1 MDLEPRIGAA
11 PAAYVAEI
19 VTRTRDVLGGDL
31 LAVCLMGS
39 AALGDYR
46 PGRSDI
52 DVAVVAGRPLPVVAR
67 EALVAALEHETLPCP
82 ARGLEL
88 VAYDPTGLV
97 DPRGPAYLI
106 NLNTGPRMDR
116 QVSFDPAESPQFWF
130 TLDVAIGRTLGRALL
145 GPPPAALF
153 PELPDALVRGRRA
166 RLARLVV
173 GPRRPSVHG
182 GPRRVRR
189 VALGADRDVVRRR
202 ARRRAG
208 PPSAPRSRTCS
219 SPRSTGARAT
229 GRGPSTRRR
238 RGGSSRWC
246 GDELAD

>member
-1 MDLEPRIGAA
+1 VDLDPRIGAA

-19 VTRTRDVLGGDL
+19 ATRTRDVLGGDL

-52 DVAVVAGRPLPVVAR
+52 DVAVVTGRPLPVVAR
-67 EALVAALEHETLPCP
+67 EALVGALEHEALPCP

-97 DPRGPAYLI
+97 QPRGPAYLI

-130 TLDVAIGRTLGRALL
+130 TLDVAIGRTLGRALRV
-145 GPPPAALF
+145 PPPDDVF
-153 PELPDALVRGRRA
+153 PELPDALVRA
-166 RLARLVV
+166 A
-173 GPRRPSVHG
+173 
-182 GPRRVRR
+182 
-189 VALGADRDVVRRR
+189 ALD
-202 ARRRAG
+202 
-208 PPSAPRSRTCS
+208 S
-219 SPRSTGARAT
+219 
-229 GRGPSTRRR
+229 
-238 RGGSSRWC
+238 
-246 GDELAD
+246 

>member
-39 AALGDYR
+39 AAFGDYR

-52 DVAVVAGRPLPVVAR
+52 DVAVVSGRPLPVVAR
-67 EALVAALEHETLPCP
+67 QALVGALEHETLPCP

-88 VAYDPTGLV
+88 VAYDPSGLV

-116 QVSFDPAESPQFWF
+116 QVSFDPAENPQFWF
-130 TLDVAIGRTLGRALL
+130 TLDVAIGRMLGRALL
-145 GPPPAALF
+145 GPAPTELF
-153 PELPDALVRGRRA
+153 PEMPDTLVRGGHPVTAILAACVAWRWAESGTWSSKGAA
-166 RLARLVV
+166 RSTP
-173 GPRRPSVHG
+173 G
-182 GPRRVRR
+182 
-189 VALGADRDVVRRR
+189 
-202 ARRRAG
+202 
-208 PPSAPRSRTCS
+208 
-219 SPRSTGARAT
+219 STGARAT
-229 GRGPSTRRR
+229 GRSRSTRRR
-238 RGGSSRWC
+238 GGGSSRW
-246 GDELAD
+246 